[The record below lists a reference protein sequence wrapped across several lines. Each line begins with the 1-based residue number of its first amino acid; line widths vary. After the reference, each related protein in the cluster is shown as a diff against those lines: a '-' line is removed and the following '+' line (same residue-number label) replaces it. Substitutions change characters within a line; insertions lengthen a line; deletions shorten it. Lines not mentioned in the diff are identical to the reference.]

1 MRVRMTGAKKCTN
14 KEIRDKNWQ
23 GPSYNM
29 FRVSLKIFSDAI
41 NFKSTLAG
49 LDRGYLKVTIFAGT
63 SAADWPKNAKFCTR
77 YVPANN
83 CHLKVIFPP
92 TITCICIQ
100 YLSTNIQFSTHVSLT
115 LYWICRTKRKSMSHQ
130 FLLVLGRRND
140 WEDQKL
146 LINCL
151 KVC

>member
-1 MRVRMTGAKKCTN
+1 MQTKKVGIKT
-14 KEIRDKNWQ
+14 DKVH
-23 GPSYNM
+23 PTICLE
-29 FRVSLKIFSDAI
+29 FLFSDAI

-100 YLSTNIQFSTHVSLT
+100 YLSTNIQFSAHVSLT
-115 LYWICRTKRKSMSHQ
+115 LY
-130 FLLVLGRRND
+130 
-140 WEDQKL
+140 
-146 LINCL
+146 
-151 KVC
+151 